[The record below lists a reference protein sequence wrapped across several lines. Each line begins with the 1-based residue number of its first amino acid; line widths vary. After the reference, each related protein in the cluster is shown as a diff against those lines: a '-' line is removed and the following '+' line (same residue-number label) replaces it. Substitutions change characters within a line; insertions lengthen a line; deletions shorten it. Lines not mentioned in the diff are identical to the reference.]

1 MPNELSGGMRK
12 RVGVARAM
20 IRGPEFLLYD
30 EPTTGLDPIMTAAV
44 DQLIRDT
51 QDQTPGLT
59 SLVISHDMEATF
71 RIADKIAMLHEGRVI
86 LEGPPEV
93 FRSTQDPL
101 VRQFVEG
108 RLEGPIRP

>member
-1 MPNELSGGMRK
+1 
-12 RVGVARAM
+12 
-20 IRGPEFLLYD
+20 
-30 EPTTGLDPIMTAAV
+30 
-44 DQLIRDT
+44 LIRDT
-51 QDQTPGLT
+51 QDRTPGLT

-93 FRSTQDPL
+93 FRSTRDPL